1 MLSRVIF
8 PAAAMLPL
16 VAGNIVDS
24 PNDPIPKKWE
34 KALPMTWDNTEIMM
48 TAMFPDGP
56 GFTKYHNWAL
66 DQIMDG
72 NGTVNV
78 CMRWNSDK
86 VLDEETRN
94 NIHAQHVQQYEQ
106 WLQWLPGWDNFP
118 FKEVKHNVIAWAVA
132 NDSQLVGNRDGFHV
146 YTEFKDENGAP
157 DCDPGCSRHL
167 HQDGDFSKCGRGAE
181 NRYQQY
187 FLVDKAWGDYNMGS
201 ASGEGISVSEYG
213 WDHVGS
219 QLGNWSILV
228 HETGHTFGLRDYI
241 NDHSNTTDICSI
253 MWLPPNLESQM
264 VMEPTDQGAHIPML
278 SHYEGWLTRYLWSRF
293 SRLRGWQEDG
303 TTYPPTPKCPP
314 GSFK

>member
-1 MLSRVIF
+1 MCNS
-8 PAAAMLPL
+8 
-16 VAGNIVDS
+16 
-24 PNDPIPKKWE
+24 
-34 KALPMTWDNTEIMM
+34 
-48 TAMFPDGP
+48 
-56 GFTKYHNWAL
+56 
-66 DQIMDG
+66 
-72 NGTVNV
+72 TVNV

-187 FLVDKAWGDYNMGS
+187 FLVDKAWGDYNMGA
-201 ASGEGISVSEYG
+201 ASGEGITVSEYG

-228 HETGHTFGLRDYI
+228 HETVRKLPWITANVKTNILRVTPLASATTSTTTATQLTSVPSCGFLPTSNRRWSWSLLTRALISPCSVIMRAGLLVTCGLASLDFEAGRRMELHT
-241 NDHSNTTDICSI
+241 H
-253 MWLPPNLESQM
+253 LPPSALLGRPNR
-264 VMEPTDQGAHIPML
+264 L
-278 SHYEGWLTRYLWSRF
+278 SDRNGYLVSGLL
-293 SRLRGWQEDG
+293 SGCGRL
-303 TTYPPTPKCPP
+303 
-314 GSFK
+314 